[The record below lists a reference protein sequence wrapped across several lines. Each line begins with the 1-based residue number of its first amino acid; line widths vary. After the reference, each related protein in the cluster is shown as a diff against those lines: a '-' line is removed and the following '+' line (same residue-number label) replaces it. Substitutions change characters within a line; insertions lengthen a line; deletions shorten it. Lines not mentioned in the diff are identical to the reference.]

1 MNDAQNPA
9 ASRTRSKSGKWLIL
23 GLSLTLAGCALPNQ
37 PAQAV
42 VYDFGPA
49 PVTRAAPGE
58 IRPMPALMLEVLET
72 NSALD
77 STAVLYRLAY
87 VDQQQIRPYA
97 LARWSMTPAQL
108 LRQRLRQQLSQRHAL
123 LNPGDS
129 IEAGAGTPV
138 LLQLELEEFSQ
149 YFESADHSS
158 GLLHLRATLS
168 RPGPRGATWLA
179 QRSLLVQ
186 REAATADAPGGVH
199 ALTAAADAAA
209 QELDQWLH
217 SLGQ

>member
-1 MNDAQNPA
+1 MNDAQNSA
-9 ASRTRSKSGKWLIL
+9 ASRTLFKGGQWLFL
-23 GLSLTLAGCALPNQ
+23 VLSLTLAGCALPSQ
-37 PAQAV
+37 PVQAV

-49 PVTRAAPGE
+49 PITRAEPGE
-58 IRPMPALMLEVLET
+58 KRPMPALMLEVLET
-72 NSALD
+72 NPALD

-87 VDQQQIRPYA
+87 VDKQQLRPYA

-108 LRQRLRQQLSQRHAL
+108 LRQRLRQQLSLRHAL

-129 IEAGAGTPV
+129 VEAGAGTPV

-149 YFESADHSS
+149 YFESVDHSS

-179 QRSLLVQ
+179 QRSLHVQ

-209 QELDQWLH
+209 QELDQWLQ

>member
-58 IRPMPALMLEVLET
+58 MKPMPALMLEVLET
-72 NSALD
+72 NPALD

-87 VDQQQIRPYA
+87 VDQQQLRPT
-97 LARWSMTPAQL
+97 RW
-108 LRQRLRQQLSQRHAL
+108 H
-123 LNPGDS
+123 
-129 IEAGAGTPV
+129 AGA
-138 LLQLELEEFSQ
+138 
-149 YFESADHSS
+149 
-158 GLLHLRATLS
+158 
-168 RPGPRGATWLA
+168 
-179 QRSLLVQ
+179 
-186 REAATADAPGGVH
+186 
-199 ALTAAADAAA
+199 
-209 QELDQWLH
+209 
-217 SLGQ
+217 